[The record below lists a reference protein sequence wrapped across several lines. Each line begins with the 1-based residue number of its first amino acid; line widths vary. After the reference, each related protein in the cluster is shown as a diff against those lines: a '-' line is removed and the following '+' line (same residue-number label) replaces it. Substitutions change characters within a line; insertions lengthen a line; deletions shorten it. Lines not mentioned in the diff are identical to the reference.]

1 MSVLTRLILGLLR
14 LQAIRALFLFVAPLV
29 ERAISHFYGAK
40 KVVLDEELHGET
52 DRRFARLVDARS
64 EEMLLSVVEHALS
77 KATPAARRR
86 FFLWAEE
93 RSSQDPAGLAY
104 AERTFEGHKAAI
116 LRARGALEGARVL
129 ELGPGQTLVT
139 GVLLY
144 VHGARSYEA
153 VDLWPVPEQDPAI
166 YARLRA
172 HLSSRPELLVR
183 FDEVV
188 RFEGPSVRID
198 PEKIRYR
205 HPVDAGALPS
215 PDASFDVVLSLAAF
229 EHFSD
234 PEAAIRE
241 CARVTASDGVNLHQI
256 DLRDHRDF
264 AKPLEFLK
272 ASEEEWQRLAA
283 GKPSFT
289 NRWRKSD
296 FERAFAAAGFVVSP
310 IEVNARTSV
319 DAVLRASFDARYRDR
334 STDDLEAISVFFALR
349 RSPAAAPASPHRSTA
364 GTTPRA

>member
-1 MSVLTRLILGLLR
+1 MSLAGRAVMAVLR
-14 LQAIRALFLFVAPLV
+14 LRPVRALFLLLAPLA
-29 ERAISHFYGAK
+29 ERAISHFYGMK
-40 KVVLDEELHGET
+40 KLALGEELHGET
-52 DRRFARLVDARS
+52 DKRFARLVDARS
-64 EEMLLSVVEHALS
+64 EEMLLSVVEHALA

-116 LRARGALEGARVL
+116 LRARGTLEGARIL

-153 VDLWPVPEQDPAI
+153 VDLYPVPDQDPAI
-166 YARLRA
+166 YARLRV
-172 HLSSRPELLVR
+172 HLAGRPELVAR

-188 RFEGPSVRID
+188 RFEGPKVTLD
-198 PEKIRYR
+198 AEKVRYR
-205 HPVDAGALPS
+205 HPVDAARLPS

-229 EHFSD
+229 EHFPD
-234 PEAAIRE
+234 PEGAIRE
-241 CARVTASDGVNLHQI
+241 CARVTAPGGVNLHQI

-272 ASEEEWQRLAA
+272 TSEEEWRRVET
-283 GKPSFT
+283 GRPSLT

-296 FERAFAAAGFVVSP
+296 YERAFAAASLAPAWV
-310 IEVNARTSV
+310 EVNGRTSV
-319 DAVLRASFDARYRDR
+319 DDALRASFEPRFKERPR
-334 STDDLEAISVFFALR
+334 DDLEAISVFFALR
-349 RSPAAAPASPHRSTA
+349 R
-364 GTTPRA
+364 